1 MFVRRSPQAV
11 VRDHDQDG
19 AKGQEE
25 GRTPWRQVASSG
37 SHVGRK
43 KPLPHDAS
51 LMDKL
56 EHDEAKCHKGA
67 DCSKKVRTSDQ
78 KVAKIVRD
86 RFLGLCCSQIGVVQ
100 RDGMILRQRIVRD
113 KQLVAEGHNIAM
125 GKFYYQTLRKIYDN
139 SLFFVQMTLR
149 MRT

>member
-1 MFVRRSPQAV
+1 MAPKARK
-11 VRDHDQDG
+11 
-19 AKGQEE
+19 KGEA
-25 GRTPWRQVASSG
+25 PWRQVASSG

-56 EHDEAKCHKGA
+56 EHDEAKLIKGA
-67 DCSKKVRTSDQ
+67 DSSKKVRTSDQ

-86 RFLGLCCSQIGVVQ
+86 HFPGWCCSQIDVVQ

-113 KQLVAEGHNIAM
+113 KQLVAKGHTLPWCVTEGLA
-125 GKFYYQTLRKIYDN
+125 
-139 SLFFVQMTLR
+139 
-149 MRT
+149 